1 MSAPLALLV
10 DTPAPPADRTP
21 EFTFDRLLQVNVT
34 PAGEAV
40 VDTHDV
46 QATTHTHNSKGFKK
60 DDDFAVP
67 ETPAPVWFGPT
78 MTHNSTGLKKD
89 DD

>member
-1 MSAPLALLV
+1 MTAPLALLV
-10 DTPAPPADRTP
+10 DTPAPTADRTP
-21 EFTFDRLLQVNVT
+21 AFTYDRSRQVNVT
-34 PAGEAV
+34 AAGDVV
-40 VDTHDV
+40 VDVHDA

-60 DDDFAVP
+60 DDDFVCA
-67 ETPAPVWFGPT
+67 TWFGPT